1 MKREVW
7 YSIVIRDKDGK
18 VLHRERHR
26 SKSFIRQ
33 WITTVY
39 LHANQ
44 HFEYTGCKATDGTNP
59 VTVSDVDTFKMNAP
73 AGNASYGILIGTGDT
88 AVTISDYNLEAKIA
102 HGVGAGQ
109 MSYQACSVAV
119 SVVAAPNC
127 GFIVSRSIVNN
138 SGGLITVKESG
149 IAYDQWTSPQKYYLG
164 LRDVFGSPQD
174 VPNGG
179 SITVNYTLRVQV

>member
-7 YSIVIRDKDGK
+7 YSIVIRDRDGK

-39 LHANQ
+39 LHAN
-44 HFEYTGCKATDGTNP
+44 HHSDYTGCRATDGTYP
-59 VTVSDVDTFKMNAP
+59 VTIYDVDTFKMNAP
-73 AGNASYGILIGTGDT
+73 AGNAAYGILIGTGDT
-88 AVTISDYNLEAKIA
+88 AVTVSDYCLAAIIA
-102 HGVGAGQ
+102 NGGGAGQ
-109 MSYQACSVAV
+109 MNYQACSVALAVV
-119 SVVAAPNC
+119 SAPNC

-149 IAYDQWTSPQKYYLG
+149 IAYDQWTSPQKYFMG
-164 LRDVFGSPQD
+164 LRDVFTTPQD

-179 SITVNYTLRVQV
+179 SITINYTLRVTV